1 MTKLEKL
8 ELEQIKI
15 QFNKIRIEFGNLN
28 LDNTSE
34 KILIHKYQQ
43 LRNLRIRIKEL
54 ELKLE
59 KQ

>member
-15 QFNKIRIEFGNLN
+15 QFNKICIEFGNLN

-59 KQ
+59 K